1 MATGRVPTTANSPLT
16 AKGDLFGYSTTQAR
30 VAVGN
35 DGETLVADSSTSTG
49 LRYTAGTV
57 QANPV
62 LNSAMQCWQRGTSFA
77 IAASTGITYT
87 ADRWWTST
95 GANQAIT
102 VSRQLTNDTTNLP
115 FIQYCTR
122 YQRNSGQTGTGAL
135 GFNQPFESINSV
147 PYAGK
152 VITFSFYAR
161 KGADFSAASSV
172 LNVFGMT
179 GTGTDQNGSGA
190 YTGAVG
196 FVDSTAT
203 LTTTWQ
209 RFTYTTSA
217 LPTNTNEIFIQTK
230 YTPVG
235 TASTNDYYE
244 VTGFQID
251 VGSVALPFR
260 TYAGTIQ
267 GELSACLR
275 YYYRNTGGQNY
286 SPVVSSG
293 VILSTTNCYAGVQ
306 LPVQMRREPTS
317 VEVSALQ
324 IIDSSNTTYTVTS
337 AAISTQI
344 SGTSYAGVE
353 FAATGMTVGRT
364 CLIRNS
370 NNSAAYLAFNAEL

>member
-1 MATGRVPTTANSPLT
+1 
-16 AKGDLFGYSTTQAR
+16 
-30 VAVGN
+30 
-35 DGETLVADSSTSTG
+35 
-49 LRYTAGTV
+49 
-57 QANPV
+57 
-62 LNSAMQCWQRGTSFA
+62 MQCWQRGTSFA

-260 TYAGTIQ
+260 TYAATIQ
-267 GELSACLR
+267 GELSACQR
-275 YYYRNTGGQNY
+275 YYWRFSSTAPIAYTWFASGISKTATTAGIWLTN
-286 SPVVSSG
+286 PV
-293 VILSTTNCYAGVQ
+293 
-306 LPVQMRREPTS
+306 PMRIGATS
-317 VEVSALQ
+317 LDFANLMITDLVDYNLAVSAATLSNANLQ
-324 IIDSSNTTYTVTS
+324 GSEILITN
-337 AAISTQI
+337 
-344 SGTSYAGVE
+344 
-353 FAATGMTVGRT
+353 ATGATAYRPAI
-364 CLIRNS
+364 LRA
-370 NNSAAYLAFNAEL
+370 NNSSSAYIGCSAEL